1 MASLPG
7 VDALVV
13 YRHFLRRAYRAGRT
27 WTVLAV
33 AATVV
38 GAAAPLLTVLVLGL
52 IVGHIPGAI
61 RHGSSSADAHSALAW
76 TVVAGV
82 LLGVRMMAVG
92 VRATATTVVANRV
105 DLSLQRSLMRTV
117 MGPVGIAHL
126 ETTQTRGLI
135 LLGRDTFRAWL
146 KPGRLAMGLALLFGA
161 RVSQIGACAILVAF
175 NPVVGFALLAA
186 AFWLEFEIQRVA
198 VRQSAHHQGAT
209 ELSRRQEYFYDLG
222 VTPAAAKEIRVFGL
236 PGFVQGQYAQS
247 WQRAWAFLFG
257 VSQRRIAA
265 AVFTLAALTLGS
277 LAWLTSSAMGG
288 GIGLGRVAAFAQAL
302 MLVVATAELTVT
314 ARTQTALAAAT
325 FEKVESA
332 IGSIDDADEPDDD
345 ALPET
350 EPAREIM
357 YEGVS
362 FHYPDSSTKV
372 LDHLDLTIPCGQSL
386 AIVGSNGAG
395 KTTLVKLL
403 CRLYE
408 PTGGRITVDGV
419 PLDQLD
425 ARGWQRRIAPVFQDY
440 TRYRLSA
447 RTNIAMGA
455 VSAQDDEDGIRRA
468 ARRAGVADRIS
479 QLPRGWDSVLSPE
492 HDGGSDLSGGE
503 WNRIALARALF
514 AVQHGAR
521 VLVLD
526 EPAANL
532 DARAE
537 AQLYEQ
543 FLALTQGVTTIVISH
558 RFSTVRQASSIVVL
572 DGGRVAEQGS
582 HDELMALDGRYAR
595 MFRLQASRFEE
606 AVHE

>member
-13 YRHFLRRAYRAGRT
+13 YRHFLRRAYRAGRA

-33 AATVV
+33 ASTIV
-38 GAAAPLLTVLVLGL
+38 GAAVPLLTVVVLGL
-52 IVGHIPGAI
+52 IIGHIPGTI
-61 RHGSSSADAHSALAW
+61 RHGISSPDAHSAFAW
-76 TVVAGV
+76 AVVAGV
-82 LLGVRMMAVG
+82 LFAIRLMALGMKG
-92 VRATATTVVANRV
+92 SATIVVANRV
-105 DLSLQRSLMRTV
+105 DLSLQRSLMRAV

-126 ETTQTRGLI
+126 ETTQTRDLI

-146 KPGRLAMGLALLFGA
+146 KPGRLAIGLASLVGA
-161 RVSQIGACAILVAF
+161 RVSQIGACVILVVL
-175 NPVVGFALLAA
+175 NPVIGLALLAA
-186 AFWLEFEIQRVA
+186 SLWLELEVQRVA
-198 VRQSAHHQGAT
+198 LRESAHHHGAT

-236 PGFVQGQYAQS
+236 PGFVQSEYAQS
-247 WQRAWAFLFG
+247 WQRAAAFVFG
-257 VSQRRIAA
+257 VSQRRTVA
-265 AVFTLAALTLGS
+265 AVLTLVAVTLGS
-277 LAWLTSSAMGG
+277 LTWLTSSAMGG
-288 GIGLGRVAAFAQAL
+288 GLGLGRVAAFAQAL
-302 MLVVATAELTVT
+302 MLAVATMGMTIEAG
-314 ARTQTALAAAT
+314 TQTALTAET

-332 IGSIDDADEPDDD
+332 IGLLDDADEPDDD
-345 ALPET
+345 VLPET

-362 FHYPDSSTKV
+362 FRYPDSSTSV

-419 PLDQLD
+419 PLDELD

-440 TRYRLSA
+440 TRYQLSA
-447 RTNIAMGA
+447 RANIAMGA
-455 VSAQDDEDGIRRA
+455 VSAQDDEYGIRRA
-468 ARRAGVADRIS
+468 AQRAGVADRIE
-479 QLPRGWDSVLSPE
+479 QLPRGWDSVLSTE
-492 HDGGSDLSGGE
+492 HAGGSDLSGGE

-572 DGGRVAEQGS
+572 DGGRVAEQGN